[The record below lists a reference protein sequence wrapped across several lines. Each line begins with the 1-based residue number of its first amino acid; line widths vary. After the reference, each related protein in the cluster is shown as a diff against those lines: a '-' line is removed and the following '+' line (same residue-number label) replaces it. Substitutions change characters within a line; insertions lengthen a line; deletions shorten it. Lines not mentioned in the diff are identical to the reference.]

1 MVSGSAASTQTR
13 PVGDA
18 TARILAAAETLFA
31 KHGFDA
37 VSMNTIAERAHVS
50 KANIFHHFSSKK
62 ALYLAVLRV
71 ACRDS
76 TEHLQ
81 ELFVETGPLPE
92 RLANFTRKQL
102 ASMFEHAE
110 VTRLILRELLKD
122 GERQGR
128 DLAEKVF
135 GDNFAQLV
143 EILRTGQARGE
154 LRADMDPAM
163 IATLLIG
170 ASVFFFESQE
180 VLRHFPDVKFAH
192 DPQRYSSILVDILL
206 RGILA
211 DSAAKNYRGTEKSGM
226 SSSAQHKE

>member
-1 MVSGSAASTQTR
+1 MISSSAASTPTR
-13 PVGDA
+13 PAGDA
-18 TARILAAAETLFA
+18 TARILAAAEALFS

-37 VSMNTIAERAHVS
+37 VSMNAIAEKARVS

-76 TEHLQ
+76 TQYLE

-92 RLANFTRKQL
+92 RLTNFIRKQL
-102 ASMFEHAE
+102 ASMFEHGE

-143 EILRTGQARGE
+143 DILRTGQARGE

-170 ASVFFFESQE
+170 ATVFFFESQD

-192 DPQRYSSILVDILL
+192 DPQRYSSLLVDILL
-206 RGILA
+206 RGILS
-211 DSAAKNYRGTEKSGM
+211 DSAAKNYRRADKPGPP
-226 SSSAQHKE
+226 SSARE